1 MKEKL
6 TKEKVDRLKNI
17 MEAQEAKRRAE
28 YLREEK
34 EANIIKEESVSL
46 ENTYDSEVVATMLS
60 IINEYMPP
68 YAREFKENATKGRY
82 YLDAGHELFNEGDY
96 QTAMFAYKKAFECGN
111 IKYESGKTHFDL
123 NFDVEPFL
131 AIGNVFEIEEQY
143 DKAMAFYNKA
153 IKQKDNFKIS
163 ESTTVMFENQLD
175 YYNKS
180 LAKALLLKKL
190 KAIDEALQNLDEA
203 IKYNKFSC
211 VAYWEKT
218 NILKEAGQFDKAI
231 AVYDELM
238 THERNMSDND
248 RIVTETYHYKAQLLK
263 IMGKNEE
270 AIVNFDEFIT
280 SDKGYL
286 TPKNISLQDAY
297 WEKAEAL
304 DNLNKTGEANYC
316 KGLALYYSEETNDHK
331 ESIVFFDEALKYAK
345 EADNIFLYNFYKGCS
360 LVKLQQEFEANE
372 CFNNAEAN
380 AKHQNIQIFLQAF
393 TQFNSQIIERQFSEI
408 NIDDLVKKRESF
420 IQDFTKR
427 VLLKLNKPA
436 SDNYI
441 DKELEFLTKQLGELN
456 SSLSSEINEINQVT
470 TSDLTE
476 SVPSIGEDTNM
487 QDHHDI
493 N

>member
-1 MKEKL
+1 M
-6 TKEKVDRLKNI
+6 
-17 MEAQEAKRRAE
+17 
-28 YLREEK
+28 
-34 EANIIKEESVSL
+34 IKQWH
-46 ENTYDSEVVATMLS
+46 S
-60 IINEYMPP
+60 I
-68 YAREFKENATKGRY
+68 
-82 YLDAGHELFNEGDY
+82 
-96 QTAMFAYKKAFECGN
+96 
-111 IKYESGKTHFDL
+111 
-123 NFDVEPFL
+123 
-131 AIGNVFEIEEQY
+131 
-143 DKAMAFYNKA
+143 KA
-153 IKQKDNFKIS
+153 IKQKDNFQIS

-180 LAKALLLKKL
+180 LAKAYCYKALLLEKL

-211 VAYWEKT
+211 VAYWEKA

-263 IMGKNEE
+263 RMGKNEE

-286 TPKNISLQDAY
+286 TPKKISLQDAY

-331 ESIVFFDEALKYAK
+331 ESIAFFDEALKYAK

-360 LVKLQQEFEANE
+360 LVKLHQEIEANE

-408 NIDDLVKKRESF
+408 NTDDLLTKRESF
-420 IQDFTKR
+420 IQDFTRR
-427 VLLKLNKPA
+427 VLLKLNKPD
-436 SDNYI
+436 SGNYI

-456 SSLSSEINEINQVT
+456 SSLSLEISETNQT
-470 TSDLTE
+470 TSDVAE
-476 SVPSIGEDTNM
+476 FVPPMGEDTNM